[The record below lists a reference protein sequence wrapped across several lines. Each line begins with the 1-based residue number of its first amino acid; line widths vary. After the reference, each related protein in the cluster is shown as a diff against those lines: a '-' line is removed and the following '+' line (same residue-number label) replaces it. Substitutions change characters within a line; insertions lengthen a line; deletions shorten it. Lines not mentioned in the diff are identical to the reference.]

1 MPSKDFW
8 IITVLTVIM
17 NGMGVAA
24 YIRHRKIGTP
34 RLRKADLKYGLLGWI
49 PVWTMAWLFSVTGSR
64 VLAIVFLYTISFS
77 CCLFPRYA
85 KIFMEELP
93 KIPELRDQENYLWR
107 IKDAAE
113 SPLFWRFF
121 SLVFFSVGT
130 IILYEIWTGVR

>member
-1 MPSKDFW
+1 MDD
-8 IITVLTVIM
+8 
-17 NGMGVAA
+17 GMA
-24 YIRHRKIGTP
+24 
-34 RLRKADLKYGLLGWI
+34 
-49 PVWTMAWLFSVTGSR
+49 
-64 VLAIVFLYTISFS
+64 VFGYRFPCTRYCILYTISFS

-121 SLVFFSVGT
+121 SLVFFSMGT
-130 IILYEIWTGVR
+130 IVLYEIWTGVR